1 MAITKPRTTGPTRRF
16 AGGGL
21 VNPLLLQR
29 GGQDDTNPL
38 LAQSLSALKP
48 PGARRVEQRNPLLK
62 MDQDIAMGNAVG
74 ELSNTERYQL
84 DNPLNRPYKAG
95 DVAPGSSAAASQ
107 LNQHTDIMSTLRDKL
122 AEDPLYAGYADG
134 GKVESAE
141 ELLARMQAKYKTGS
155 ASSEPEPAAPA
166 PKPMEQKPQVTA
178 PAGLFGVFQ
187 RRKEQIDKAAGYAN
201 GGMIDGP
208 GTSTS
213 DSIPAKVKETGEP
226 IGVSTDERIVSKP
239 QNALLEIIAK
249 GIGYDSLDHLLEDG
263 TGKPVGPTIKA
274 GKQGAATG
282 KTPDDDESNGVTP
295 LRGTKSGFAQ
305 FAQNGLT
312 YDVQDTGQAGIK
324 RVNAPGQKPLY
335 TNSDPAQAVADM
347 AKMKPGEVIF
357 GPSGPGRG
365 QRDPGWIDDGYGNDA
380 RPTIALKKELADLE
394 RDRYGRDLQSNITDP
409 KAMALAQIN
418 LSRMNAEDKQHGEVQ
433 SRLLDSRIK
442 QTKLS
447 SESRL
452 NDLQAAYADE
462 SDPTRRD
469 ELGRQIRGVMGRM
482 PDKPGVTLQ
491 QERGNLEI
499 DAARKTVA
507 GLSPEEIRKRTAKQT
522 NTGRENP
529 DFDPT
534 LEHALTL
541 SGRRKVGN
549 DDWFDQRMQPPN
561 KPAYPGNDGDTITRF
576 RADQSMK
583 GHRLGQQTE
592 NGTEVFD
599 SAGKLIGYYR

>member
-1 MAITKPRTTGPTRRF
+1 MTRRF

-21 VNPLLLQR
+21 VNPLLLQK

-107 LNQHTDIMSTLRDKL
+107 LNQRTDIMSTLRDKL

-141 ELLARMQAKYKTGS
+141 DLLARMQAKYKTGS
-155 ASSEPEPAAPA
+155 TSSEPEPAAPA
-166 PKPMEQKPQVTA
+166 PKPVEQKPQVTA
-178 PAGLFGVFQ
+178 PAGLFGTFQ

-239 QNALLEIIAK
+239 QNTLLEIIAK

-282 KTPDDDESNGVTP
+282 KTPDDEDAKASMLPPGIKTAADTAAANYGAGNP
-295 LRGTKSGFAQ
+295 QRMSQ

-324 RVNAPGQKPLY
+324 RINAQGQSPLY
-335 TNSDPAQAVADM
+335 TNIDPRQAVSEVAPL
-347 AKMKPGEVIF
+347 KPGTIQSGQSSG
-357 GPSGPGRG
+357 GP
-365 QRDPGWIDDGYGNDA
+365 RDPGWINDAYGNDM
-380 RPTIALKKELADLE
+380 RPTIAMQKQLE
-394 RDRYGRDLQSNITDP
+394 QMQRDRYGRDLQSNINDP

-418 LSRMNAEDKQHGEVQ
+418 LARMNAEDKQKSEIANSAIRAGIDQ
-433 SRLLDSRIK
+433 SRLGLEGRRMDLADKEALRAADKWSIEK
-442 QTKLS
+442 PA
-447 SESRL
+447 
-452 NDLQAAYADE
+452 LQASAADLAAVRKARADLAE
-462 SDPTRRD
+462 AITSGNPEQIQRANELASAAGIKFDRPNNEFTATTDSMGLNVTRTNKDTGAVDIIDPKSGKIISIPAPGQAPSRPSKAQY
-469 ELGRQIRGVMGRM
+469 EAQIRA
-482 PDKPGVTLQ
+482 KNPGI
-491 QERGNLEI
+491 N
-499 DAARKTVA
+499 AAQIEA
-507 GLSPEEIRKRTAKQT
+507 GWKQ
-522 NTGRENP
+522 
-529 DFDPT
+529 F
-534 LEHALTL
+534 
-541 SGRRKVGN
+541 
-549 DDWFDQRMQPPN
+549 
-561 KPAYPGNDGDTITRF
+561 
-576 RADQSMK
+576 
-583 GHRLGQQTE
+583 
-592 NGTEVFD
+592 NG
-599 SAGKLIGYYR
+599 GK